1 MSITLPSIAW
11 LLNNRDNFESAPSY
25 WDEFAVVFVILAV
38 AAALIF
44 LLFLQLPK
52 VAAITGV
59 KEQAAEQP
67 AK

>member
-1 MSITLPSIAW
+1 MG
-11 LLNNRDNFESAPSY
+11 
-25 WDEFAVVFVILAV
+25 AVVLGSIRGRFVILAV

-44 LLFLQLPK
+44 LLVLQLPK

-67 AK
+67 AE